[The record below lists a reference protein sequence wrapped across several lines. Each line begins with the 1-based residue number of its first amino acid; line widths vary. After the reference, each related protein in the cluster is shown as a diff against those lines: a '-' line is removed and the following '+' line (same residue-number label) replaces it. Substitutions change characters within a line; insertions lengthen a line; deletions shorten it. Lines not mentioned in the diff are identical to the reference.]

1 MSSHLLRSRK
11 FAPLF
16 WCQAFAAF
24 NDSYLK
30 TALVFLIIATLP
42 DAQSGPL
49 VQAAGALFMAPSFIL
64 SALGGQWA
72 DRYDKAVVA
81 RRLKLAEFGAVGI
94 AVAGFLLGSLP
105 LLFVALFLFGV
116 ISALFGP
123 VKYGI
128 LPDHLVKQDL
138 PAGNALVEGATF
150 LAVIAGTFVGGAA
163 SRDGGDALWFCGL
176 LIALAAASWIAALFI
191 PRTGESAPDLKVE
204 ANVIRSTGHLLK
216 DLWDDYR
223 LWRGGVIVSFF
234 WLIGAVTLALL
245 PGMVKLTLGANDM
258 VFNIYLAL
266 FAVGIALGSA
276 LASWLLNGRTLLLPT
291 PIAAVFMAAFSL
303 DLGVSLLGVRP
314 HVPALAAH
322 EFFRSFAA
330 WHIGFDL
337 LGLAMSG
344 GLFIVPAFAAVQTW
358 AKPDHRARIVAAV
371 NVMSALFM
379 VLGAVGVGLLQA
391 AGLSMGMIFI
401 LLAALSLAAAVWVL
415 LVMPTNPLRDFAA
428 LVFRVVY
435 KLDVHGL
442 ENVAKAGPNAVIVMN
457 HISFLDAAVAFSILD
472 TEPVFAID
480 STIAQRWWMKP
491 FLKSLHALPLDP
503 TRPLATRSLIQAVK
517 SGETLVIFP
526 EGRLTRTGS
535 LMKVYDGAGL
545 IAEKSGVPVVPI
557 RIQGVEATRFSYLTN
572 TQVRR
577 RLFNRITVTILEPER
592 LLIPQELR
600 GRARRQASGAALQQM
615 MSDMVFRTTQIDR
628 TIFESVVAAAH
639 EHGVSR
645 AALEDPISGTMSYKR
660 LLIGA
665 RILGRKLSPL
675 APVGTS
681 LGVMLPSANGAIV
694 TILGLMSAGR
704 VPAMVNFTAGA
715 TAIKAAGHVAAFD
728 TIVTSRAF
736 VAKGRYDTLVAE
748 LAKTFKIIYLE
759 DIRARVGILDK
770 IGALLR
776 FRTPLAKRGAN
787 DTAAILFTS
796 GSEGKPK
803 GVALSHRNMLANAAQ
818 AKAVVDFGREDKVF
832 NVLPIFHSF
841 GLTIGLVVPLVHG
854 VPVYLYPS
862 PLHYRIVPELIYISN
877 ATILF
882 GTDTFLTGYARAANA
897 YDFRSLRYVMAGA
910 EPVRAVTRAIWLEK
924 FGLRILE
931 GYGVTETAPVLALN
945 TPMFNKNGSVG
956 RMMPGMEARLEPVAG
971 IEDAGRLVVHGPN
984 VMLGYLKDDQPGVIQ
999 PVPGGWHDTGDIVAI
1014 DDKGFITIKGR
1025 AKRFAKIAG
1034 EMISLAAVEALAGA
1048 LWPDATSA
1056 AVALP
1061 DARRGERIVL
1071 VTQHAHATR
1080 ADFAAY
1086 AKGQGASDLSVPSE
1100 VAIVESMPL
1109 LGTGKVDFPGVK
1121 QLVETMEARK
1131 VSAA

>member
-1 MSSHLLRSRK
+1 M
-11 FAPLF
+11 
-16 WCQAFAAF
+16 
-24 NDSYLK
+24 
-30 TALVFLIIATLP
+30 
-42 DAQSGPL
+42 
-49 VQAAGALFMAPSFIL
+49 
-64 SALGGQWA
+64 
-72 DRYDKAVVA
+72 
-81 RRLKLAEFGAVGI
+81 
-94 AVAGFLLGSLP
+94 
-105 LLFVALFLFGV
+105 
-116 ISALFGP
+116 
-123 VKYGI
+123 KYGI
-128 LPDHLVKQDL
+128 LPDHLVKRDL

-163 SRDGGDALWFCGL
+163 SRDGGDAIWFCGL
-176 LIALAAASWIAALFI
+176 LIVLSAASWISALFI

-204 ANVIRSTGHLLK
+204 ANVLRSTGHLLK
-216 DLWDDYR
+216 DLWEDTR
-223 LWRGGVIVSFF
+223 LWRGGIVVSFF

-245 PGMVKLTLGANDM
+245 PGMVTVTLGADTM

-291 PIAAVFMAAFSL
+291 PIAAVFMAGFAL
-303 DLGVSLLGVRP
+303 DLGIGLLSVTP
-314 HVPALAAH
+314 HVPALSAQN
-322 EFFRSFAA
+322 FFQSFAA

-358 AKPDHRARIVAAV
+358 AKPDHRARIVAAI

-379 VLGAVGVGLLQA
+379 VVGAVGVGLLQA
-391 AGLSMGMIFI
+391 AGLSMGMLFI
-401 LLAALSLAAAVWVL
+401 LMAALSLGAGVWFF

-435 KLDVHGL
+435 KLDVRGL
-442 ENVAKAGPNAVIVMN
+442 DNVAKAGPNAVIVMN
-457 HISFLDAAVAFSILD
+457 HVSFLDAAVAFSILD

-480 STIAQRWWMKP
+480 SMIAQRWWMKP

-503 TRPLATRSLIQAVK
+503 TKPLATRSLLQAVK
-517 SGETLVIFP
+517 AGETLVIFP

-545 IAEKSGVPVVPI
+545 IAEKSGVPVVPM
-557 RIQGVEATRFSYLTN
+557 RIQGVEATSFSYLTN

-577 RLFNRITVTILEPER
+577 RLFDRITVTILEPER
-592 LLIPQELR
+592 LVVPEALR
-600 GRARRQASGAALQQM
+600 GKARRQAAGAALQQL
-615 MSDMVFRTTQIDR
+615 MSDMVFRTTPIDR

-639 EHGVSR
+639 EHGSDRV
-645 AALEDPISGTMSYKR
+645 ALEDPIAGTMTYKR

-736 VAKGRYDTLVAE
+736 VSKGRYDALVADLE
-748 LAKTFKIIYLE
+748 KTFKIVYLE
-759 DIRARVGILDK
+759 DIRARVGVLDK
-770 IGALLR
+770 LGALLR
-776 FRTPLAKRGAN
+776 YRKPLAKRGA
-787 DTAAILFTS
+787 DDAAAILFTS

-882 GTDTFLTGYARAANA
+882 STDTFLTGYARAANA

-945 TPMFNKNGSVG
+945 TPMFNRNGTVG

-971 IEDAGRLVVHGPN
+971 IEDAGRLIVHGPN

-999 PVPGGWHDTGDIVAI
+999 PVPDGWHDTGDIVAI

-1034 EMISLAAVEALAGA
+1034 EMVSLAAVEALAGA

-1071 VTQHAHATR
+1071 VTQHAGATR
-1080 ADFAAY
+1080 GDFATY
-1086 AKGQGASDLSVPSE
+1086 AKAQGAADLMVPSE
-1100 VAIVESMPL
+1100 VAVVEAVPL
-1109 LGTGKVDFPGVK
+1109 LGTGKVDFTGLK
-1121 QLVETMEARK
+1121 QMVDDMEARK
-1131 VSAA
+1131 ATAA

>member
-24 NDSYLK
+24 NDTYLK

-42 DAQSGPL
+42 DTQSGPL
-49 VQAAGALFMAPSFIL
+49 VQAAGALFILPSFIL

-81 RRLKLAEFGAVGI
+81 QRLKLAEFGAVGI
-94 AVAGFLLGSLP
+94 AVAGFLIGSLL
-105 LLFVALFLFGV
+105 LLFVALFCFGV
-116 ISALFGP
+116 IAALFGP
-123 VKYGI
+123 VKYGM
-128 LPDHLVKQDL
+128 LPDQLAKQDL
-138 PAGNALVEGATF
+138 ATGNALIEGATF
-150 LAVIAGTFVGGAA
+150 LAIIIGTFVGGAA
-163 SRDGGDALWFCGL
+163 SRDGSDAIWFCGL
-176 LIALAAASWIAALFI
+176 LVTLSAACWISSLFI
-191 PRTGESAPDLKVE
+191 PRTGESAPDLKID
-204 ANVIRSTGHLLK
+204 ANVLRSTGHLLK
-216 DLWDDYR
+216 ELWDDYR
-223 LWRGGVIVSFF
+223 LWRGGLIVSFF

-245 PGMVKLTLGANDM
+245 PGMVELTLGGNGM

-266 FAVGIALGSA
+266 FAVGIAMGSG

-291 PIAAVFMAAFSL
+291 PIAAVFMAGFAL
-303 DLGVSLLGVRP
+303 DLGVSLLGVVP
-314 HVPALAAH
+314 HAA
-322 EFFRSFAA
+322 ELPVRAFFKSFVA

-358 AKPDHRARIVAAV
+358 AKFDHRARIVAAV

-379 VLGAVGVGLLQA
+379 VVGAVGFGALQA
-391 AGLSMGMIFI
+391 AGVSMGMLFI
-401 LLAALSLAAAVWVL
+401 LMAALSLAAGVWIFF
-415 LVMPTNPLRDFAA
+415 VMPTNALRDFAA

-435 KLDVHGL
+435 RFEVRGL

-457 HISFLDAAVAFSILD
+457 HVSFLDAAVAFSILD

-491 FLKSLHALPLDP
+491 FLKSLHAMPLDP
-503 TRPLATRSLIQAVK
+503 TRPLAKRSLIQAVK

-572 TQVRR
+572 AQVRR

-592 LLIPQELR
+592 LVVPDALR
-600 GRARRQASGAALQQM
+600 GKARRQASGAALQQL
-615 MSDMVFRTTQIDR
+615 MSDMVFRTTPIDR

-639 EHGVSR
+639 EHGVGR
-645 AALEDPISGTMSYKR
+645 VALEDPMGTLTYKR

-675 APVGTS
+675 APAGRS

-736 VAKGRYDTLVAE
+736 VAKGRYDALVAE
-748 LAKTFKIIYLE
+748 LDKTFKIIYLE
-759 DIRARVGILDK
+759 DIRAGVGILDK
-770 IGALLR
+770 LGALLR
-776 FRTPLAKRGAN
+776 YRKPLAKRGAN
-787 DTAAILFTS
+787 DAAAILFTS

-882 GTDTFLTGYARAANA
+882 STDTFLTGYARAANA

-910 EPVRAVTRAIWLEK
+910 EPVRAVTRAVWLEK

-931 GYGVTETAPVLALN
+931 GYGVTETAPVLALS

-971 IEDAGRLVVHGPN
+971 IEDAGRLLVHGPN
-984 VMLGYLKDDQPGVIQ
+984 VMLGYLRDDQPGVVQ
-999 PVPGGWHDTGDIVAI
+999 PVADGWYDTGDIVAI
-1014 DDKGFITIKGR
+1014 DDKGFISIKGR

-1048 LWPDATSA
+1048 LWPDGTSA

-1071 VTQHAHATR
+1071 ITQHAGATR
-1080 ADFAAY
+1080 SDFAAY
-1086 AKGQGASDLSVPSE
+1086 AKGQGAADLMVPSE
-1100 VAIVESMPL
+1100 VAVVAAVPL
-1109 LGTGKVDFPGVK
+1109 LGTGKVDFPGLK
-1121 QLVETMEARK
+1121 QMVEEMEARK